1 MSPRA
6 PDVSKV
12 TSENAALYLRVKEL
26 EEQLSGRFRFA
37 RHIGPKSS
45 IILRVLDLA
54 IKVRGNIGAENR
66 ESSQPVPRWFQA
78 GTPSDAKDRRR
89 AGFAFQRRKKQAA
102 EKRGFQPSRVNGLQ
116 RLRTDPKSPKRR
128 GPKSKK
134 YPGGRPPKPTGIVA
148 LARLLSLMSTTHKEL
163 III

>member
-1 MSPRA
+1 MMLLKPSKSQVWPLPLRTPHWPKKHNNLAGPGLSHKKKAASQFHAGFKPAPRRM
-6 PDVSKV
+6 
-12 TSENAALYLRVKEL
+12 LRT
-26 EEQLSGRFRFA
+26 
-37 RHIGPKSS
+37 
-45 IILRVLDLA
+45 
-54 IKVRGNIGAENR
+54 
-66 ESSQPVPRWFQA
+66 A
-78 GTPSDAKDRRR
+78 GG

-102 EKRGFQPSRVNGLQ
+102 EKRGFQPSRVNGPQ

-134 YPGGRPPKPTGIVA
+134 YPGGRPPKRTGIVA